1 MSKHRAK
8 HHWSYLWGILN
19 YPIPVYKHWF
29 LNNWNYFTKP
39 KISAKVAEYAKRLR
53 SFNDRAN

>member
-1 MSKHRAK
+1 MSRHRYGSDWI
-8 HHWSYLWGILN
+8 HLWGMLK

-39 KISAKVAEYAKRLR
+39 KLRAKIKNLR
-53 SFNDRAN
+53 SKHDLQ